1 MPTSAERP
9 DHCEFVFRGAT
20 ASESVLLG
28 RLDQIQEPMSAS
40 ELSARAPSS
49 FSCSH
54 CSTTLVTSSSTM
66 AYAAMPSEYW
76 AELVES
82 WICHSDQELNANI
95 LAHKDGALP
104 RADQVLVA
112 TAYLLVPARHV
123 VGCRSTQSNV
133 SGSVASV
140 PSDRKETRRA
150 KSIATRLI
158 ARRVIH
164 RSHNEPFQALQL
176 IFATRNPR
184 CRDYMIG
191 HTPYPSCIL
200 HGC

>member
-9 DHCEFVFRGAT
+9 DHCEFVFRGAA

-123 VGCRSTQSNV
+123 VGCRTTQSNV
-133 SGSVASV
+133 SGSVAFLLL
-140 PSDRKETRRA
+140 DRKETRRA
-150 KSIATRLI
+150 KSIADAPHCPASDTSVLHRTFPGPSTDFCDSKSSLQRLHD
-158 ARRVIH
+158 RPH
-164 RSHNEPFQALQL
+164 
-176 IFATRNPR
+176 
-184 CRDYMIG
+184 
-191 HTPYPSCIL
+191 PSCIM